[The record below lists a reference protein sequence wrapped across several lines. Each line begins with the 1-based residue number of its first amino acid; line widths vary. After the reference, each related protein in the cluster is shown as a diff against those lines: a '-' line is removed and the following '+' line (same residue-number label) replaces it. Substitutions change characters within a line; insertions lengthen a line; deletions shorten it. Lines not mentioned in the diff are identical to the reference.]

1 MSTDHAILLESGTN
15 EMEILEFYINCR
27 DGNRHA
33 FGINVAKVLEILESP
48 GLKPNPSA
56 PHPCYMGVMSL
67 RGMALPV
74 LDLAVWLRMER
85 AEHPHDVVM
94 VTEINKTVTGFLVS
108 GVTQIHRVNWGD
120 VEPPGAA
127 IANSESNCITA
138 LAKVNESFIQ
148 ILDLERMLGE
158 LGQAAQAAPA
168 RIEPAGGRPL
178 RAMVADD
185 SSSIRNMMVQNLEA
199 DGFTV
204 LTAGDGEDALKKL
217 LAVKEQAAAAG
228 VPATDLLDVLV
239 SDVEMP
245 RMDGYTLTRRVK
257 EDPVLKDIPVILF
270 SSLISDSIRHKG
282 LAVGADEQISKPEFG
297 ELAERAKA
305 LITAREGA

>member
-1 MSTDHAILLESGTN
+1 MGEDHNILLESGTN
-15 EMEILEFYINCR
+15 EMEILEFSITGT
-27 DGNRHA
+27 DGSRHA

-48 GLKPNPSA
+48 GLKSIPSA

-67 RGMALPV
+67 RGTALPV
-74 LDLAVWLRMER
+74 LDLAVWLRMDR
-85 AEHPHDVVM
+85 AAHPHDVVM

-108 GVTQIHRVNWGD
+108 GVTQIHRVSWSD
-120 VEPPGAA
+120 VEPPGTVLTG
-127 IANSESNCITA
+127 SRDGCITA
-138 LAKVNESFIQ
+138 LAKVGGQFIQ

-158 LGQAAQAAPA
+158 LGNVAPVASTRTSQAGE
-168 RIEPAGGRPL
+168 RVL
-178 RAMVADD
+178 RALVADD
-185 SSSIRNMMVQNLEA
+185 STSIRNMMVQNLEA

-204 LTAGDGEDALKKL
+204 MTAGDGEDALKKL
-217 LAVKEQAAAAG
+217 LALKAQAAAAG
-228 VPATDLLDVLV
+228 NPATNLLDILV

-245 RMDGYTLTRRVK
+245 RMDGYTLTRKVK

-297 ELAERAKA
+297 ELALRARA
-305 LITAREGA
+305 LIAAREQA

>member
-1 MSTDHAILLESGTN
+1 MASDHSILLETGTN
-15 EMEILEFYINCR
+15 ELEILEFSINGA
-27 DGNRHA
+27 DGSRHS

-48 GLKPNPSA
+48 GLKPIPSA

-67 RGMALPV
+67 RGSALPV
-74 LDLAVWLRMER
+74 LDLAVWLRLDR

-94 VTEINKTVTGFLVS
+94 VTEINKIVTGFLVS
-108 GVTQIHRVNWGD
+108 GVSQIHRVSWSE

-127 IANSESNCITA
+127 IAGGGGNCITA
-138 LAKVNESFIQ
+138 LAKVGGQFIQ
-148 ILDLERMLGE
+148 ILDLEQMLGE
-158 LGQAAQAAPA
+158 LGRSALAPPA
-168 RIEPAGGRPL
+168 RSGPADGRPR

-185 SSSIRNMMVQNLEA
+185 SPSIRSMMVQNLEA

-204 LTAGDGEDALKKL
+204 ISAGDGEDALRKL
-217 LAVKEQAAAAG
+217 LALREQAAATGGRIA
-228 VPATDLLDVLV
+228 DLLDVLV

-245 RMDGYTLTRRVK
+245 RMDGYTLTRKIK
-257 EDPVLKDIPVILF
+257 EDPILKDLPVILF
-270 SSLISDSIRHKG
+270 SSLISDAIRHKG

-305 LITAREGA
+305 LIAAREKA

>member
-1 MSTDHAILLESGTN
+1 MGADHRILLETGTN
-15 EMEILEFYINCR
+15 EMEILEFYINGQ
-27 DGNRHA
+27 DGSRHD

-67 RGMALPV
+67 RGAALPV
-74 LDLAVWLRMER
+74 LDLAVWLRLDR
-85 AEHPHDVVM
+85 LEHPHDVVM

-108 GVTQIHRVNWGD
+108 GVTQIHRVSWAD

-127 IANSESNCITA
+127 IAGSAGGCITA
-138 LAKVNESFIQ
+138 LAKVNDNFIQ
-148 ILDLERMLGE
+148 LLDLERMLGE
-158 LGQAAQAAPA
+158 LGSTAAPA
-168 RIEPAGGRPL
+168 PAPSGPVEGKIR

-185 SSSIRNMMVQNLEA
+185 SPAIRGMMVRNLEA

-204 LTAGDGEDALKKL
+204 IAAGDGEDALRKL
-217 LAVKEQAAAAG
+217 LAIKEQAAAAG
-228 VPATDLLDVLV
+228 GRVTDLLDVLV

-257 EDPVLKDIPVILF
+257 EDPVLRELPVILF
-270 SSLISDSIRHKG
+270 SSLISDAIRHKG
-282 LAVGADEQISKPEFG
+282 VAVGADEQISKPEFE
-297 ELAERAKA
+297 ELAQRAKA
-305 LITAREGA
+305 LIAAREQG

>member
-1 MSTDHAILLESGTN
+1 MATDHSILLETGTN
-15 EMEILEFYINCR
+15 EMEILEFSITCT
-27 DGNRHA
+27 DGSQHA

-48 GLKPNPSA
+48 GLKPIPSA

-74 LDLAVWLRMER
+74 LDLAVWLRMDR

-108 GVTQIHRVNWGD
+108 GVTQIHRVSWSD
-120 VEPPGAA
+120 VEPPGVA
-127 IANSESNCITA
+127 IADSRDGCITA
-138 LAKVNESFIQ
+138 LAKVGDKFIQ

-158 LGQAAQAAPA
+158 LGHAAPA
-168 RIEPAGGRPL
+168 PRASAGPSGGPSR

-185 SSSIRNMMVQNLEA
+185 SASIRTMMVQNLEA

-204 LTAGDGEDALKKL
+204 ITAGDGEDALKKL
-217 LAVKEQAAAAG
+217 LALKAQAAAAG
-228 VPATDLLDVLV
+228 SPVTDFLDVLV

-245 RMDGYTLTRRVK
+245 RMDGYTLTRRIK
-257 EDPVLKDIPVILF
+257 EDPVLKVLPVILF

-297 ELAERAKA
+297 ELAARAKA
-305 LITAREGA
+305 LIAAREAA